1 MSGPGIPAPV
11 PPQRGPADGARPSA
25 PRDASAAPMDLTGS
39 VRALLRRTI
48 EAYAD
53 SPQATGWLQHHLD
66 RFDEPLRVAIAG
78 KVKAGKSTLLNA
90 LVGEQIAPT
99 DAGECTRVVTW
110 YQDAPSPGVR
120 MFPRNGPPRP
130 LTISRSRGALRFDLQ
145 GVPVEQV
152 DRLLVDWPSQSLR
165 TTSLIDTP
173 GIGSL
178 SADTSARA
186 GAFLTPDDAPSPADA
201 VVYLMRHLHAGDVRF
216 LEAFHDRGVAR
227 ATPVNTIAVL
237 SRADEIGVGRLD
249 ALTSA
254 RRIARRYRGDE
265 KLRGLCQTVVAVA
278 GLLAETART
287 LRQDEFTA
295 LSELA
300 ALPRADVEAML
311 LSADRFG
318 RAELDRPDGGT
329 RVALLERFGLFG
341 VRLGTTLIRQGVT
354 DASALTAELVRR
366 SGLDELR
373 TVLADQFAERRDLL
387 KSRSALLAID
397 LVLTR
402 EPRPAAAPLRAEVE
416 RILAGAH
423 EFVEL
428 RTLSALRGGAVTF
441 AAEATED
448 AERLLGGDGGSPA
461 ARLGLDPGTG
471 PGELHAAA
479 RDALSRWKRRAESPL
494 TGRSSADAARVVV
507 RSCEGILATGP
518 HR

>member
-1 MSGPGIPAPV
+1 MTGPS
-11 PPQRGPADGARPSA
+11 RTL
-25 PRDASAAPMDLTGS
+25 PRHDPAAPDLTAS
-39 VRALLRRTI
+39 VRELLRRTI
-48 EAYAD
+48 DAYAD
-53 SPQATGWLQHHLD
+53 SPQAAGWLRRHEE
-66 RFDEPLRVAIAG
+66 RFAEPLRVAIAG
-78 KVKAGKSTLLNA
+78 MVKAGKSTLLNA

-110 YQDAPSPGVR
+110 YQDAPAPGVQ
-120 MFPRNGPPRP
+120 MVPRHGPPRA
-130 LTISRSRGALRFDLQ
+130 LTIARNNGALSFDLQ

-152 DRLLVDWPSQSLR
+152 DRLLVDWPSRSLR
-165 TTSLIDTP
+165 TTNLIDTP

-178 SADTSARA
+178 SHGTSARA
-186 GAFLTPDDAPSPADA
+186 GAFLVPDDAPSPADA

-216 LEAFHDRGVAR
+216 LESFHDRDVAR

-287 LRQDEFTA
+287 MRHDEYVA
-295 LSELA
+295 LTELA
-300 ALPRADVEAML
+300 ALGRADVEAML

-318 RAELDRPDGGT
+318 RAELDRPDPGT

-341 VRLGTTLIRQGVT
+341 VRLATTLIRQGVT
-354 DASALTAELVRR
+354 DPSTLSAELIRR

-373 TVLADQFAERRDLL
+373 SVLADQFAERRDLL

-397 LVLTR
+397 LVLGR
-402 EPRPAAAPLRAEVE
+402 EPRPATAPLRAEVE

-428 RTLSALRGGAVTF
+428 RTLTTLRGGAVTF
-441 AAEATED
+441 PAEAADD
-448 AERLLGGDGGSPA
+448 AERLLGGDGGSAA
-461 ARLGLDPGTG
+461 ARLGLEPGTA
-471 PGELHAAA
+471 PDELREAA
-479 RDALSRWKRRAESPL
+479 REALHRWKRRAESPL
-494 TGRSSADAARVVV
+494 TGRAAADAARVVV
-507 RSCEGILATGP
+507 RTCEGVLATYQQ
-518 HR
+518 

>member
-1 MSGPGIPAPV
+1 MNGP
-11 PPQRGPADGARPSA
+11 SL
-25 PRDASAAPMDLTGS
+25 AAQTR
-39 VRALLRRTI
+39 VLLRHAI
-48 EAYAD
+48 DVYAG
-53 SPQATGWLQHHLD
+53 SPQAAGWLAHHLD

-90 LVGEQIAPT
+90 LVGERIAPT

-110 YQDAPSPGVR
+110 YADAAAPGVR
-120 MFPRNGPPRP
+120 MRPRDGGPERP
-130 LTISRSRGALRFDLQ
+130 LTLTRRDGALRIDLQ
-145 GVPVEQV
+145 GTPVSDVE
-152 DRLLVDWPSQSLR
+152 RLLVDWPSQHLR
-165 TTSLIDTP
+165 RTNLIDTP
-173 GIGSL
+173 GIASL
-178 SADTSARA
+178 SADTSGRA
-186 GAFLTPDDAPSPADA
+186 GEFLVPEDAPSPADA

-216 LEAFHDRGVAR
+216 LESFHDRGVAH

-287 LRQDEFTA
+287 LRQDEFVA

-300 ALPRADVEAML
+300 ALPRAEVEALL

-318 RAELDRPDGGT
+318 RTGPDRPDAAT

-341 VRLGTTLIRQGVT
+341 VRLASTLIRQGVT
-354 DASALTAELVRR
+354 DPTALAEDLVRR

-373 TVLADQFAERRDLL
+373 RVLDTQFAERRDLL
-387 KSRSALLAID
+387 KSRSALLALD

-402 EPRPAAAPLRAEVE
+402 EPRPQAAVLRAEVE

-428 RTLSALRGGAVTF
+428 RAL
-441 AAEATED
+441 AELRAGRVVFPQEAMLD

-461 ARLGLDPGTG
+461 ARLGLPAGAGHAEVHDAA
-471 PGELHAAA
+471 GE
-479 RDALSRWKRRAESPL
+479 ALRRWRRRAESPL
-494 TGRSSADAARVVV
+494 TGRASAEAARIVV
-507 RSCEGILATGP
+507 RSCEGLLAAP
-518 HR
+518 VSQQV